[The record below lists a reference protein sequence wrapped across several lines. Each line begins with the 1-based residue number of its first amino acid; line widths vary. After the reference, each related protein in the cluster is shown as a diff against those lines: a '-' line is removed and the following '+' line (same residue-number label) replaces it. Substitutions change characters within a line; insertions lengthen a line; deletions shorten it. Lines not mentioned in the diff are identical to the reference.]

1 VKKSGAKNDQGFK
14 KLRNRA
20 EKSLRK
26 RSGDLGK
33 SPAEDTRKLIHEL
46 RVHQIELEMQNED
59 LRNAQLELAESRD
72 RYSDLYDFAPAGY
85 FTLDEKGLIVEVNL
99 AGADLLGF
107 ERASLMRKGFS
118 QFVAPGS
125 QDAFYLHRKQALET
139 GRKQVSELELKRK
152 NGRSF
157 YAQLQSVGV
166 EGNEGHP
173 IRLRTAVV
181 DITERKRAEA
191 ALLEAHSQLERRI
204 VERTAD
210 LSASNAQL
218 HEEIE
223 ERKRVERELQRSEK
237 ELHLLSSR
245 LLTAQEDER
254 RGIALELHDSIAQNL
269 VAARMFLKLHLGAT
283 AGSPLPGISLERIFS
298 MLGDCID
305 ELRGIIDGLRPS
317 VLEDLGLTTAIHSYC
332 AKFQSLNHGIR
343 VEREITAQEG
353 DIPKELKIVIYRI
366 LQEALNNVSKHSRAG
381 TVKVSLRRGED
392 GIELGIEDDGL
403 GFDVGD
409 PQSQGLGH
417 GIGLSSM
424 KERAHFSG
432 GAVSIHSPKGA
443 GTTVLVSWRAKRLHS
458 GV

>member
-20 EKSLRK
+20 EKSLRE
-26 RSGDLGK
+26 RSLDLGK
-33 SPAEDTRKLIHEL
+33 SPVEDTRKLIHEL
-46 RVHQIELEMQNED
+46 HVHQIELEMQNED

-72 RYSDLYDFAPAGY
+72 RYSDLYDFAPVGY
-85 FTLDEKGLIVEVNL
+85 FTLDEKGLIVEANL

-107 ERASLMRKGFS
+107 ERASLTKKGFS

-125 QDAFYLHRKQALET
+125 QDAFTFHRKQALET
-139 GRKQVSELELKRK
+139 GSKQVSELELKRK

-157 YAQLQSVGV
+157 FAQLQSVPV
-166 EGNEGHP
+166 EGHEDNP

-223 ERKRVERELQRSEK
+223 ERKRVEEKLQRSEK
-237 ELHLLSSR
+237 ELRLLSSR
-245 LLTAQEDER
+245 LLSAQEDEK
-254 RGIALELHDSIAQNL
+254 RGIALELHDSVAQNL
-269 VAARMFLKLHLGAT
+269 AAARMFLKPHLGAP
-283 AGSPLPGISLERIFS
+283 AGSPLPGGSLKRIFS

-317 VLEDLGLTTAIHSYC
+317 VLEDLGLITALNSYC
-332 AKFQSLNHGIR
+332 AKFQSLNQGIR
-343 VEREITAQEG
+343 VEREITAQER
-353 DIPKELKIVIYRI
+353 DIPKRLKIVIYRI
-366 LQEALNNVSKHSRAG
+366 LQEGLNNVAKHSRAR
-381 TVKVSLRRGED
+381 TVKVSLRGGED
-392 GIELGIEDDGL
+392 GIELCIEDDGV
-403 GFDVGD
+403 GFDVAG

-432 GAVSIHSPKGA
+432 GAVSIHSRKEA
-443 GTTVLVSWRAKRLHS
+443 GTTVLVSWHAERLES